1 MPFLGTIIN
10 FFTVLIFGTLG
21 ALIKKGIPK
30 RISDA
35 IMSGMAV
42 CVIYIGID
50 GVLETAPAVPEGSP
64 LSSGIVKI
72 LIMILSMGLGT
83 LIGELINFE
92 KMIVKVGDM
101 LERIV
106 DKNSIENGTK
116 GNFSRGFVSCSI
128 LFCVGAM
135 TINGAIFDGMGEP
148 DILLAKAVID
158 AFACFVMA
166 TTFGIGCAFSAIFV
180 LIYQGSIALLS
191 FFLYG
196 AIPVETI
203 SYMSMTGSLIIILVG
218 LNALGVT
225 KIKTANMIPAMFMP
239 LILKPLFWLIL
250 EWLANK

>member
-21 ALIKKGIPK
+21 ALIRKGIPK
-30 RISDA
+30 RVSDA
-35 IMSGMAV
+35 IMSGMGV

-50 GVLETAPAVPEGSP
+50 GVLDATPAVPDGSP
-64 LSSGIVKI
+64 LSAGIVKI
-72 LIMILSMGLGT
+72 LIMILSMGIGT
-83 LIGELINFE
+83 LVGELINFDRL
-92 KMIVKVGDM
+92 IVKAGDV
-101 LERIV
+101 LEGLV
-106 DKNSIENGTK
+106 DKKSIENGTK

-148 DILLAKAVID
+148 DLLLAKSVID

-166 TTFGIGCAFSAIFV
+166 TTLGIGCAFSAIFV
-180 LIYQGSIALLS
+180 LVYQGAIAVGS
-191 FFLYG
+191 FFLHE

-203 SYMSMTGSLIIILVG
+203 NYMSVTGSLVIILVG

-239 LILKPLFWLIL
+239 IALKPLFWLIL
-250 EWLANK
+250 EWLAKS